1 MTKEQIRIHHKKLRN
16 MISVEERK
24 FYSQLIQEKL
34 RMTIEYQNCSHLF
47 AFVSFGTE
55 VNTLDII
62 RQAFIDNRKVFVPKV
77 EAYGMEFYEIHS
89 LEGLISSKFGVPEP
103 SSSEDNR
110 YKAVIHSNETE
121 LENRLML
128 LPGLAF
134 DSTGNRIGYGAG
146 YYDRYL
152 SKFPASYFYK
162 MAIAYDFQL
171 MEQIAAEDYDI
182 KADAIVTPTQRIQCS
197 IV

>member
-16 MISVEERK
+16 MLSVEERK

-62 RQAFIDNRKVFVPKV
+62 RQAFIDNKKVSVPKV
-77 EAYGMEFYEIHS
+77 EAHGMEFYEIHS

-103 SSSEDNR
+103 SSSEDTR
-110 YKAVIHSNETE
+110 YKVMIHSIETDQ
-121 LENRLML
+121 ENRLML

-146 YYDRYL
+146 YYDRYI
-152 SKFPASYFYK
+152 SKFPINHFYK

-182 KADAIVTPTQRIQCS
+182 KADAIITPTQRIQCS